1 MNTELTTLNED
12 TSKAD
17 IFFGQKPVFTD
28 WDYYLANPGSI
39 KLETVV
45 KNISDIE
52 PVGIA
57 SPHMAN
63 LFVWQQLIRLSLRHK
78 KHLPLTLERTCPD
91 CGIHKMDAV
100 LSTCLHC
107 HETNFLLPGRVMGNH
122 SGHRFII
129 LFDPKSG
136 TWGMQFRYG
145 YGRDKYIMLVVIG
158 YKTRMD
164 AKLAFYPVVLYNL
177 WLQRQTK
184 GMSDTGADD
193 LIDLDTLMRENLPL
207 TPLEL
212 ENLLRKQINADMQEE
227 RSYYAS
233 TINAAIRDYESEHSQ

>member
-1 MNTELTTLNED
+1 MNAELTTLRED

-17 IFFGQKPVFTD
+17 IFFGQKPLLTE

-39 KLETVV
+39 KLETVI

-57 SPHMAN
+57 SPHMPKI
-63 LFVWQQLIRLSLRHK
+63 FMWQQLIRLNLRFK
-78 KHLPLTLERTCPD
+78 KRLPLTLERACSE
-91 CGIHKMDAV
+91 CGIRKIDAV

-107 HETNFLLPGRVMGNH
+107 HEINFLLPGRAQGTH
-122 SGHRFII
+122 SGHRFTI

-136 TWGMQFRYG
+136 TWGMTFRYG
-145 YGRDKYIMLVVIG
+145 YGRDKYNMLAVIG

-164 AKLAFYPVVLYNL
+164 AKLAFYPVVLYDQ

-193 LIDLDTLMRENLPL
+193 LIDLDILMRENLPL
-207 TPLEL
+207 TPLEF

-233 TINAAIRDYESEHSQ
+233 TISAAINDYESEHSR